1 MEYTLEYN
9 SDRPL
14 MIIPEYGRHIQQL
27 VDHCV
32 ALEDDDERIKMANAI
47 VDVMGN
53 LQPHLRD
60 VPDFKHKLWDQ
71 LFIMSKFKLDVEPP
85 FGKIDKAE
93 LEAKP
98 EPLPYPKMA
107 SKYRFYGHNIQTMVK
122 VALSWDEGELRTALI
137 FTIANHMKKCYL
149 NWNKDTV
156 DDAVIFK
163 HLKDLSNGK
172 IDLIDSDEVL
182 SSTSVLLK
190 KTAASRSSSSTHK
203 GHRHSN
209 THKNKPHRS
218 HKGQQNRYKN

>member
-1 MEYTLEYN
+1 MEYNLEYN

-14 MIIPEYGRHIQQL
+14 MIIPEYGRHIQKL

-32 ALEDDDERIKMANAI
+32 ALESEEERKKMANAI

-71 LFIMSKFKLDVEPP
+71 IFIMSNFELDVEAP
-85 FGKIDKAE
+85 FGKPDKLE

-98 EPLPYPKMA
+98 EPLPYPKM
-107 SKYRFYGHNIQTMVK
+107 SSRYKFYGHNIQTMIK
-122 VALSWDEGELRTALI
+122 VALSWDDTDLRTALI
-137 FTIANHMKKCYL
+137 FNIANHMKKCYL

-163 HLKDLSNGK
+163 HLKDLSNGE
-172 IDLIDSDEVL
+172 IDLTDSEDVL
-182 SSTSVLLK
+182 SATSVLLK
-190 KTAASRSSSSTHK
+190 KTANARHSNQNPKNQNNRNKNQNNRNHK
-203 GHRHSN
+203 GHQAR
-209 THKNKPHRS
+209 HKN
-218 HKGQQNRYKN
+218 

>member
-1 MEYTLEYN
+1 MEFNLEYN

-14 MIIPEYGRHIQQL
+14 MKIPEYGRHIQKL
-27 VDHCV
+27 VDHCI
-32 ALEDDDERIKMANAI
+32 ALETVEERKKMADAI

-71 LFIMSKFKLDVEPP
+71 IYIMSEFKLDVESPY
-85 FGKIDKAE
+85 GKPDKQE

-107 SKYRFYGHNIQTMVK
+107 SRYRFYGHNIQTMIK
-122 VALSWDEGELRTALI
+122 VALSWDEGELKTALI
-137 FTIANHMKKCYL
+137 FNIANHMKKCYL

-163 HLKDLSNGK
+163 HLKDLSNGEF
-172 IDLIDSDEVL
+172 DLTESDEVL
-182 SSTSVLLK
+182 SASSNLLK
-190 KTAASRSSSSTHK
+190 KTNPTKSTVKHQHNRNPHNKNNRNSK
-203 GHRHSN
+203 GS
-209 THKNKPHRS
+209 
-218 HKGQQNRYKN
+218 GRYK